1 MDGTLDYIYRM
12 SFPFSSKICC
22 LTILYIFPGVL
33 ASVPEP
39 QNVRVTSVNLG
50 VILEW
55 DAPTDPPGNLTY
67 TAAYKSVTQFLEV
80 CVNQSEKSCDFTGN
94 LVMFGIYTFHV
105 RAELNGEASPWKET
119 VEFSAD
125 KDTLL
130 SPPTVKLSSSEGNM
144 EVFVQDPVTNTPG
157 ALRKVY
163 SSVCFNIRYWKQNET
178 EKAELLNCKQQSRL
192 VLPNLDP
199 RASYCFQAQLYVPNY
214 NKSSEFGTVTCET
227 NTSNGRVAPWVIAV
241 AMLCSLFGVA
251 LTVTLLFLIG
261 WYSYKQ
267 LQFVFPTAKLPEHF
281 KQYLIEPPPL
291 LHLPGDAEQPP
302 AGGAVS

>member
-1 MDGTLDYIYRM
+1 MDGTLDYNYRM

-67 TAAYKSVTQFLEV
+67 TAAYKSIAGFVEV
-80 CVNQSEKSCDFTGN
+80 CVNQSEKSCDFTVN
-94 LVMFGIYTFHV
+94 LAMFGIYTFRV

-157 ALRKVY
+157 GLRKVY

-178 EKAELLNCKQQSRL
+178 EKVGQARPLGEESSALVLESAELLNCKQQSRL

-214 NKSSEFGTVTCET
+214 NKNSEFGRVTCET
-227 NTSNGRVAPWVIAV
+227 NTSNGDIGTFVNILRFQHNSPQPEEQCHD
-241 AMLCSLFGVA
+241 LCIVSELLDGQDGGEGLLCGPT
-251 LTVTLLFLIG
+251 LTKET
-261 WYSYKQ
+261 W
-267 LQFVFPTAKLPEHF
+267 
-281 KQYLIEPPPL
+281 
-291 LHLPGDAEQPP
+291 
-302 AGGAVS
+302 GGAPL